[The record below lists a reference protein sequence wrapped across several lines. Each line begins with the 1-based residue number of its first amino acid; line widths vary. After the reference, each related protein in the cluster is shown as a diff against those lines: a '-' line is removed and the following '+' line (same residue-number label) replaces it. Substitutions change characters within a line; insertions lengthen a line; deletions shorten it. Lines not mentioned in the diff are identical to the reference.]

1 MMGSLPEPNESQ
13 SPANASPPRPATPLQ
28 DPSLQPFLEQSG
40 TLRGG
45 LAQLRHD
52 RIDVVWGRAGGG
64 TYLDPG
70 RAIVI
75 DENAMGQGGRI
86 ARSLS
91 HEMGHHRF
99 TERPNMSSRE
109 AYVSSML
116 RGEAAA
122 TLSNAQIR
130 QEILAGGGTDIGI
143 SGSGDR
149 PRQYAAIA
157 DQYLAGRLGRDAA
170 LNQIG
175 QVFKTEQ
182 PSVSTHS
189 TYEQYYG
196 EYYDRA
202 IAPRMRRHDTPEPSE
217 MAGAPSKEHAAYPM
231 YSALREQFP
240 DSVSDAHVLHASVLA
255 RAEGIRE
262 RDAQVFVK
270 DDQAWVAASFPPGTR
285 IQIDLSATPPSMS
298 DSLQKSA
305 QQETLQQQNVAS
317 LAQEPSGPS
326 R

>member
-1 MMGSLPEPNESQ
+1 MTGSMPEPNASQ
-13 SPANASPPRPATPLQ
+13 ASASAPPARPATPLQ
-28 DPSLQPFLEQSG
+28 DPSLQSFLEQSA

-75 DENAMGQGGRI
+75 DEDAMGQGGRI

-99 TERPNMSSRE
+99 TERPDMSSRE

-122 TLSNAQIR
+122 TLSNAQVR
-130 QEILAGGGTDIGI
+130 KEILAGGGADIGI

-182 PSVSTHS
+182 PSVNTHS

-196 EYYDRA
+196 GYYDRA
-202 IAPRMRRHDTPEPSE
+202 IAPRMRPHGTPEPSE
-217 MAGAPSKEHAAYPM
+217 AGPPSQDHATYPM
-231 YSALREQFP
+231 YTALREKFP

-255 RAEGIRE
+255 RAQGIRE
-262 RDAQVFVK
+262 RDAQVFMK

-285 IQIDLSATPPSMS
+285 VQIDLGSTPPSMS
-298 DSLQKSA
+298 DSLQKGA
-305 QQETLQQQNVAS
+305 QQETVHQQNAES

>member
-1 MMGSLPEPNESQ
+1 MTGSMPES
-13 SPANASPPRPATPLQ
+13 NASQASASAPPARPATPLQ
-28 DPSLQPFLEQSG
+28 DPSLQPFLEQSA

-52 RIDVVWGRAGGG
+52 RIDVIWGRAGGG

-75 DENAMGQGGRI
+75 DENALGHGGRI

-99 TERPNMSSRE
+99 TERPDMSSRE
-109 AYVSSML
+109 AYVASML

-122 TLSNAQIR
+122 TLSNAQVR
-130 QEILAGGGTDIGI
+130 KEILAGGGADIGI

-149 PRQYAAIA
+149 PRQYAVIA
-157 DQYLAGRLGRDAA
+157 DHYLAGRFGRDAA
-170 LNQIG
+170 LDQIG

-196 EYYDRA
+196 GYYDRA
-202 IAPRMRRHDTPEPSE
+202 IAPRMRPHGTPEPLDV
-217 MAGAPSKEHAAYPM
+217 AAPPQGHAAYPM

-240 DSVSDAHVLHASVLA
+240 ASVSDAHVLHASVLA

-262 RDAQVFVK
+262 RDAQVFMK

-285 IQIDLSATPPSMS
+285 IQIDLGSAPPSMS
-298 DSLQKSA
+298 DSLQRAA
-305 QQETLQQQNVAS
+305 QQETLQQQNAAS
-317 LAQEPSGPS
+317 LAQAPGGPS

>member
-1 MMGSLPEPNESQ
+1 MTGSTPEPNPPQ
-13 SPANASPPRPATPLQ
+13 TPANTPPPRPATPLQ
-28 DPSLQPFLEQSG
+28 DPSLQSFLAQSA
-40 TLRGG
+40 TLRDG

-52 RIDVVWGRAGGG
+52 RIDVIWGRAGGG

-99 TERPNMSSRE
+99 TERPDVSSRE

-122 TLSNAQIR
+122 TLSNAKVR
-130 QEILAGGGTDIGI
+130 QEILAGGGADIGI

-157 DQYLAGRLGRDAA
+157 DHYLAGRLGRDAA

-196 EYYDRA
+196 GHYDRA
-202 IAPRMRRHDTPEPSE
+202 IAPRLRPHGTPEPFDG
-217 MAGAPSKEHAAYPM
+217 AAPSQGHAAYPM

-240 DSVSDAHVLHASVLA
+240 ASVSDAHVLHASVLA
-255 RAEGIRE
+255 REEGIRE
-262 RDAQVFVK
+262 RDAQVFMK

-285 IQIDLSATPPSMS
+285 VQIDLSSAPPSMS
-298 DSLQKSA
+298 DSLQRAA
-305 QQETLQQQNVAS
+305 QQDTLQQQNAAS

>member
-1 MMGSLPEPNESQ
+1 MTGSVPEPNASPV
-13 SPANASPPRPATPLQ
+13 PANAPPPRPATPLQ
-28 DPSLQPFLEQSG
+28 DPSLQPFLEQSA

-75 DENAMGQGGRI
+75 DENAMGQGARI

-99 TERPNMSSRE
+99 TGRPDMSSRE
-109 AYVSSML
+109 AYVDSML

-122 TLSNAQIR
+122 TLSNAQVR

-196 EYYDRA
+196 GYYDRA
-202 IAPRMRRHDTPEPSE
+202 IAPRARQHGTPEPSD
-217 MAGAPSKEHAAYPM
+217 MTGAPSQGHAIYPM
-231 YSALREQFP
+231 YSTLREKFP
-240 DSVSDAHVLHASVLA
+240 DAVSDAHVLQASVLA
-255 RAEGIRE
+255 KAEGIRE
-262 RDAQVFVK
+262 HDAQVFVK

-285 IQIDLSATPPSMS
+285 IQIDLSSTPPAMS
-298 DSLQKSA
+298 DSLQKGA
-305 QQETLQQQNVAS
+305 QQDALLQQNVAS
-317 LAQEPSGPS
+317 PAQEPGGPS